1 MMNGILVVNK
11 EKDLTSRDVVNKLC
25 HIFNTKKVG
34 HTGTLDPIATGVL
47 VVVLGSSLKIVDYIT
62 SLDKEYIAKVKL
74 GINTDTL
81 DITGNVLEEKEVNI
95 TNEDI
100 DKVLKEFPQDY
111 DMEVPIYSAIKV
123 NGKKLYEYARNNIP
137 VELPHHI
144 VKIYSLERI
153 SDIKDNSFYIKCHV
167 SKGTYIRS
175 LIRDICK
182 NLNTVG
188 VMEELQR
195 TKQGKFTIEESY
207 TLDDIEKG
215 NYKLL
220 NMIDVLDLPKVEID
234 NLELLKKVTN
244 GNKLTNIY
252 NYPEFIFT
260 YNNEVI
266 AIYKEE
272 NDIVKPVKVFNSSI
286 ESLIKAN

>member
-1 MMNGILVVNK
+1 MNGIIIVNK
-11 EKDLTSRDVVNKLC
+11 DKNLTSRDVVNKLC

-47 VVVLGSSLKIVDYIT
+47 VVALGPSLKIVDYIT

-81 DITGNVLEEKEVNI
+81 DVTGNVLEKRKVNI

-100 DKVLKEFPQDY
+100 DRVLSDFPKDY
-111 DMEVPIYSAIKV
+111 DMEVPLYSAIKV

-137 VELPHHI
+137 VELPHHN
-144 VKIYSLERI
+144 VTIYSLERI
-153 SDIKDNSFYIKCHV
+153 TSIENNSFYIKCHV

-182 NLNTVG
+182 KLGTIG
-188 VMEELQR
+188 VMEELNR

-220 NMIDVLDLPKVEID
+220 SMIDVLDLPKVEID
-234 NLELLKKVTN
+234 NEELLKKILN
-244 GNKLTNIY
+244 GNKLKDNY
-252 NYPEFIFT
+252 NYNKFIFI

-266 AIYKEE
+266 AIYKKN
-272 NDIVKPVKVFNSSI
+272 NDLIKPVKVFNNNI
-286 ESLIKAN
+286 EK

>member
-1 MMNGILVVNK
+1 MNGIIVVNK
-11 EKDLTSRDVVNKLC
+11 EKDLTSRDVVNKIR

-34 HTGTLDPIATGVL
+34 HTGTLDPMATGVL
-47 VVVLGSSLKIVDYIT
+47 VVALGTSLKIVDHIT

-81 DITGNVLEEKEVNI
+81 DITGTTLETKEVNV

-100 DKVLKEFPQDY
+100 DRVLREFPQDY
-111 DMEVPIYSAIKV
+111 DMEVPIYSAVKV

-137 VELPHHI
+137 VELPHHM
-144 VKIYSLERI
+144 VKVYSLERI

-182 NLNTVG
+182 NLNTIG
-188 VMEELQR
+188 VMEELER

-207 TLDDIEKG
+207 TLDDMLIIG
-215 NYKLL
+215 IFSISSSLY
-220 NMIDVLDLPKVEID
+220 
-234 NLELLKKVTN
+234 VT
-244 GNKLTNIY
+244 
-252 NYPEFIFT
+252 
-260 YNNEVI
+260 
-266 AIYKEE
+266 
-272 NDIVKPVKVFNSSI
+272 
-286 ESLIKAN
+286 IK